1 MTREA
6 IFCFDTATVRFA
18 IYPDGHDG
26 TRVIAQIGEDPL
38 RDLFGATGDGET
50 LLAAYDRHAD
60 RIDAMAIARYRAN
73 PQQQIVLQT
82 TDFDPVGVRGGFMGV
97 VIPEMAA
104 AASRGRPSAN
114 MGWRQAVAAS

>member
-38 RDLFGATGDGET
+38 RDLFGASGDGET

-60 RIDAMAIARYRAN
+60 RIDAMATARYRAN
-73 PQQQIVLQT
+73 PQQQILLQT
-82 TDFDPVGVRGGFMGV
+82 TDFDAVGVQGVLMGV
-97 VIPEMAA
+97 VIPQATAA
-104 AASRGRPSAN
+104 TPRVRRSMNIGWYQELAAS
-114 MGWRQAVAAS
+114 